1 MISLKHA
8 LDQLYSKANK
18 IKAIQMKNSVKI
30 DQVYL
35 GISNPELDNI
45 YKLWRMKI
53 ENEDRIKLA
62 TELWD
67 SNIYEAK
74 IVASKL
80 LTQAQIS
87 NDEQVWEEI
96 LRWIGTL
103 DHPILADHVCSA
115 GSRRL
120 KADPSRLTQVSDWV
134 FDENIWKRRS
144 VLTLTL
150 PWTKINNPKID
161 DLEQRARIIS
171 WLGELSVDQEWL
183 IQKAIANWL
192 SSLSKHD
199 IPAVLSFLEE
209 YGAKMKPF
217 AVNDACK
224 FI

>member
-1 MISLKHA
+1 M
-8 LDQLYSKANK
+8 
-18 IKAIQMKNSVKI
+18 KI
-30 DQVYL
+30 D
-35 GISNPELDNI
+35 G
-45 YKLWRMKI
+45 
-53 ENEDRIKLA
+53 EDRIGLA
-62 TELWD
+62 AELWD

-80 LTQAQIS
+80 LTQARIS
-87 NDEQVWEEI
+87 NDELVWEEI

-144 VLTLTL
+144 VLTLTM
-150 PWTKINNPKID
+150 PWAKINNPKID
-161 DLEQRARIIS
+161 ELEQRSRIIS
-171 WLGELSVDQEWL
+171 WLGTLSVDQEWL

-199 IPAVLSFLEE
+199 ISAVLSFLEE

-217 AVNDACK
+217 AVNEACK